1 MSFCFSFISLKEIS
15 SWTPGAS
22 CWASQTS
29 SWEYQWHGPSQSV
42 GNARY
47 QGFFS
52 FQCCWQQFED
62 IFNVCLH
69 LLLSCTKKKLRFI
82 ETEKRIKGE
91 AFTVYVLLLMKCRW
105 GLFYFLFFNVIFIYP
120 GSNHTLWLKKQFFK
134 GVLAKKAQ
142 HCKVTKIVKSQKR
155 QPGTH

>member
-47 QGFFS
+47 QFF
-52 FQCCWQQFED
+52 F
-62 IFNVCLH
+62 
-69 LLLSCTKKKLRFI
+69 LS
-82 ETEKRIKGE
+82 
-91 AFTVYVLLLMKCRW
+91 VLLTTVW
-105 GLFYFLFFNVIFIYP
+105 GYFSMSVCICYYHALRKSLDLLKLKRGSKVRPSLCMFYYWWSAGEVYFTFYFFNVIFIYP
-120 GSNHTLWLKKQFFK
+120 GSNHTLWLKNSFSRESWPRKHSIAR
-134 GVLAKKAQ
+134 L
-142 HCKVTKIVKSQKR
+142 QKL
-155 QPGTH
+155 

>member
-47 QGFFS
+47 QFFFPFS
-52 FQCCWQQFED
+52 AVDNSLRIF
-62 IFNVCLH
+62 FNVCLH

-120 GSNHTLWLKKQFFK
+120 GSNHTLWLKNSFSRESWPRKHSIAR
-134 GVLAKKAQ
+134 L
-142 HCKVTKIVKSQKR
+142 QKL
-155 QPGTH
+155 